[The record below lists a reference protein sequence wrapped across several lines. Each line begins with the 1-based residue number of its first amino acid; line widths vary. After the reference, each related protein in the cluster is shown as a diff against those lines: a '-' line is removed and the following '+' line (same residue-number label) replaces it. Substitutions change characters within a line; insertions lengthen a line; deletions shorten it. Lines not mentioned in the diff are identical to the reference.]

1 MNRREF
7 SLLLGAAAAPWPRRA
22 SAQQGAQQPAQ
33 QQQAA
38 PGNPTPRLDWL
49 ARHKEPILEPGL
61 PIIDPHHHLWQ
72 RPGWR
77 YLLEDLLAD
86 TGSGHNIVA
95 TVYMEASAMY
105 RDRGP
110 EEMRPVGE
118 VEFANGVA
126 AMCASGV
133 FGKTRVASGIVG
145 RADMMLGS
153 RVEPVLTALMR
164 AGGDRFRG
172 IRHGVSW
179 EAEAA
184 TLRPNPLTRA
194 GMLADK
200 KFREGV
206 AVVGGLNLSYDVSL
220 YHTQIGE
227 VADLASALPNTRI
240 VLNHVGGVLG
250 LGSYRSKQDEVF
262 SRWSSSIKALAARPN
277 VYVKLGGLGQSYT
290 ALRFDGDA
298 EPPSS
303 EKVAAR
309 FRPYVETCIAG
320 FGAARCMFESNF
332 PVDKISYSYPVFW
345 NACKLM
351 ANGASSSEKAD
362 LFAGTAARCYRLDG
376 IA

>member
-7 SLLLGAAAAPWPRRA
+7 SNLLGGAAALWSQRA
-22 SAQQGAQQPAQ
+22 YA

-38 PGNPTPRLDWL
+38 PSSPIRQEWLD
-49 ARHKEPILEPGL
+49 RRKEPILEPEL

-77 YLLEDLLAD
+77 YLLDDLLLD

-95 TVYMEASAMY
+95 TVYMEASSMY

-126 AMCASGV
+126 AMCNSGV
-133 FGKTRVASGIVG
+133 FGKTRVAAGIVG
-145 RADMMLGS
+145 HADMMLGS
-153 RVEPVLTALMR
+153 RVESVLTALMR

-184 TLRPNPLTRA
+184 TLRPNPSTRP

-206 AVVGGLNLSYDVSL
+206 AVVDRLGLSYDVSL
-220 YHTQIGE
+220 YHTQISE

-250 LGSYRSKQDEVF
+250 LGSYRSKRDEVF
-262 SRWSSSIKALAARPN
+262 ARWSSSIKALAARPN
-277 VYVKLGGLGQSYT
+277 VFVKLGGLGQSYT
-290 ALRFDGDA
+290 SLRFDEDA

-303 EKVAAR
+303 EMVAAR
-309 FRPYVETCIAG
+309 FRPYIETCIAA
-320 FGAARCMFESNF
+320 FGTSRCMFESNF
-332 PVDKISYSYPVFW
+332 PVDKISYSYHVFW

-351 ANGASSSEKAD
+351 AKGASSTEKAD
-362 LFAGTAARCYRLDG
+362 LLGGAAARCYRLNAIG
-376 IA
+376 

>member
-7 SLLLGAAAAPWPRRA
+7 SMLVGGAAASWAQRA
-22 SAQQGAQQPAQ
+22 SAQQQK
-33 QQQAA
+33 AA
-38 PGNPTPRLDWL
+38 PGNPAPRLDWL
-49 ARHKEPILEPGL
+49 ARHKEPTLEPGL

-77 YLLEDLLAD
+77 YLLDDLLTD

-95 TVYMEASAMY
+95 TVYMEASSMY
-105 RDRGP
+105 RDGGP

-126 AMCASGV
+126 AMCGSGV
-133 FGKTRVASGIVG
+133 FGKTRVAAGIVG
-145 RADMMLGS
+145 HADMMLGS
-153 RVEPVLTALMR
+153 RVEPVLNALMR

-184 TLRPNPLTRA
+184 TLRPNPNTQA

-200 KFREGV
+200 KFREGI
-206 AVVGGLNLSYDVSL
+206 AVVGRLGLSYDVSL

-227 VADLASALPNTRI
+227 VADLAGALPNTRI

-250 LGSYRSKQDEVF
+250 LGSYRSKQEEVF
-262 SRWSSSIKALAARPN
+262 SRWASSIKALAARPN
-277 VYVKLGGLGQSYT
+277 VFVKLGGLGQSYT

-309 FRPYVETCIAG
+309 FRPYVETCITT
-320 FGAARCMFESNF
+320 FGASRCMFESNF

-351 ANGASSSEKAD
+351 AKGASSSEKAD
-362 LFAGTAARCYRLDG
+362 LFAGSAARCYRLNG
-376 IA
+376 LV

>member
-7 SLLLGAAAAPWPRRA
+7 SNLLGGAAALWSQRA
-22 SAQQGAQQPAQ
+22 YA

-38 PGNPTPRLDWL
+38 PASPIRQEWLD
-49 ARHKEPILEPGL
+49 RRKEPILEPEL

-77 YLLEDLLAD
+77 YLLDDLLQD
-86 TGSGHNIVA
+86 TASGHNIVA
-95 TVYMEASAMY
+95 TVYMEASSMY
-105 RDRGP
+105 RDHGP

-126 AMCASGV
+126 AMCSSGA

-145 RADMMLGS
+145 HADLRLGS
-153 RVEPVLTALMR
+153 RVEPILTALMR
-164 AGGDRFRG
+164 AGGDRLRG

-184 TLRPNPLTRA
+184 TLRPNPSTRA

-200 KFREGV
+200 NFREGV
-206 AVVGGLNLSYDVSL
+206 AAVGRLNLSYDVSL

-227 VADLASALPNTRI
+227 VADLAGAIPNTRI

-250 LGSYRSKQDEVF
+250 LGSYRSKRDEVF
-262 SRWSSSIKALAARPN
+262 ARWSSSIKALAARPN
-277 VYVKLGGLGQSYT
+277 VFVKLGGLGQNYT
-290 ALRFDGDA
+290 SLRFDEDA

-303 EKVAAR
+303 EMVAAR
-309 FRPYVETCIAG
+309 FRPYIDTCIAA
-320 FGAARCMFESNF
+320 FGTPRCMFESNF
-332 PVDKISYSYPVFW
+332 PVDKISYSYQVFW
-345 NACKLM
+345 NSCKLM
-351 ANGASSSEKAD
+351 AKGASSTEKAD
-362 LFAGTAARCYRLDG
+362 LFGGAAARCYRLSVNG
-376 IA
+376 